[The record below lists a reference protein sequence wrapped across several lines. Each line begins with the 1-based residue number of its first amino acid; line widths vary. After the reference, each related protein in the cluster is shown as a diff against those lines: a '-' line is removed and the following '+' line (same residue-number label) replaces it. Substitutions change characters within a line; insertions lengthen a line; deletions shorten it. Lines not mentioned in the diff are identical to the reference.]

1 MADIADRAD
10 RAGDLIDEVEAQHIA
25 RVRRAAAVIPRG
37 EEGECEI
44 CETFYT
50 RIVNGI
56 CCRCRDEFKL

>member
-1 MADIADRAD
+1 MADIAD

-25 RVRRAAAVIPRG
+25 RVRRAAAVIPHG

-44 CETFYT
+44 CETFYA

>member
-1 MADIADRAD
+1 MADIAD
-10 RAGDLIDEVEAQHIA
+10 RAGDLIDEVEEQRIA
-25 RVRRAAAVIPRG
+25 VVRRAAAVIPRG

>member
-1 MADIADRAD
+1 MADIADQ
-10 RAGDLIDEVEAQHIA
+10 AGELIEEIEAQRVA
-25 RVRRAAAVIPRG
+25 KVRRAAAVIPHG

-44 CETFYT
+44 CETFYA